1 MSKSRLTRLLACVF
15 AIALVAAAC
24 GDSKESSSTT
34 TVSGVTGT
42 SPATTS
48 KLTPVSGGTVTIGQ
62 YSREGGLDPAK
73 LAGGGTVGGTEG
85 AAMFDTLMRYD
96 APTGKYIGGTAES
109 LTPNADLTEW
119 TMKIRSGIKFNDGT
133 PYDAAAVKWTLE
145 RQMVAGNSAPR
156 SQLTGAVDAKISG
169 TPPVITDSGITI
181 VDPLTLKFRAKTKWA
196 GFPYLF
202 VGVNGL
208 IYSKATFERLGAE
221 KFNVNPENAGAGPF
235 ILKSYKP
242 GEVIEMTKNPN
253 YWGGTVYLDS
263 LRFVFLSAGTQ
274 PTYDGIKSGTLQAGF
289 IRDPVVYAQAVAD
302 KYGHVDMP
310 TVAGNI
316 INMNSGIQVTCAGA
330 ATAAVPACQGVADG
344 TKVTTKTATQ
354 NINVRKAVVAAVDV
368 KVMND
373 RVYEGKGVVNSAPF
387 ANFQWDPKV
396 EGPKADL
403 NEAKRLVALAKT
415 EGWDGKIRVAG
426 GNDSK
431 VALDWVEAVSTQL
444 TAAGMVVEKQNN
456 EDTNGVVNRVLVRRD
471 YDLATWAFGLLDESD
486 NNYNQLLSTFNS
498 SNPRYGYGNAE
509 MDAAIDLLRT
519 ADTDAKRTEAY
530 KQISLI
536 WIRDAPAH
544 VIAIVPQAIVHT
556 PKMHDIVRTGSS
568 ITLYDKAWLEK

>member
-1 MSKSRLTRLLACVF
+1 LTCVF
-15 AIALVAAAC
+15 VIGLVAAAC

-34 TVSGVTGT
+34 TGGSGVTAT
-42 SPATTS
+42 SPPTTS

-62 YSREGGLDPAK
+62 FSREGGLDPAK

-85 AAMFDTLMRYD
+85 AAMFDTLMQYD
-96 APTGKYIGGTAES
+96 APTGKYIGRTAES

-119 TMKIRSGIKFNDGT
+119 TMKLRSGIKFNDGT

-145 RQMVAGNSAPR
+145 RQMLAGNSAPR
-156 SQLTGAVDAKISG
+156 SQLTGAIDAKISG
-169 TPPVITDSGITI
+169 TPPAITDSGITV

-196 GFPYLF
+196 GFPYIF
-202 VGVNGL
+202 VGVNGM

-221 KFNVNPENAGAGPF
+221 KFNTNPENGGAGPF

-242 GEVIEMTKNPN
+242 GEVVELAKNPN
-253 YWGGTVYLDS
+253 YWGGTVYLDT

-274 PTYDGIKSGTLQAGF
+274 PTYDAIKSGTLQAGF

-302 KYGHVDMP
+302 KFGHVDMP

-330 ATAAVPACQGVADG
+330 STASVPACVGVADG
-344 TKVTTKTATQ
+344 TKVTTKTATS
-354 NINVRKAVVAAVDV
+354 NIKVRKAVVAAVDV
-368 KVMND
+368 NVMNQ
-373 RVYEGKGVVNSAPF
+373 RVYEGKATVDSAPF

-396 EGPKADL
+396 AGPKADM
-403 NEAKRLVALAKT
+403 NEAKRLVTEAKA

-444 TAAGMVVEKQNN
+444 TAAGMIVEKQNN

-486 NNYNQLLSTFNS
+486 NNYNQLLSTFAS
-498 SNPRYGYGNAE
+498 ANPRYGYGNAE

-556 PKMHDIVRTGSS
+556 TKMHDIVRTGSS

>member
-1 MSKSRLTRLLACVF
+1 MF

-24 GDSKESSSTT
+24 GDSDESDPGTT
-34 TVSGVTGT
+34 TGTGT
-42 SPATTS
+42 SPTTTA
-48 KLTPVSGGTVTIGQ
+48 KLTPVSGGIVTIGQ
-62 YSREGGLDPAK
+62 FSREGGLDPAK

-85 AAMFDTLMRYD
+85 AAMFDVLMKYD

-109 LTPNADLTEW
+109 LTPNADLTER
-119 TMKIRSGIKFNDGT
+119 TMKLKPNIKFGDGT

-145 RQMVAGNSAPR
+145 RQMLAGTSAPR
-156 SQLTGAVDAKISG
+156 SQLNGAIDSKISG
-169 TPPVITDSGITI
+169 TTLTDSGITV

-196 GFPYLF
+196 GFPYIF

-221 KFNVNPENAGAGPF
+221 KFNTNPENAGAGPF
-235 ILKSYKP
+235 KLKSYKP
-242 GEVIEMTKNPN
+242 GEVVELEKNPS
-253 YWGGTVYLDS
+253 YWGGTVYLDGI
-263 LRFVFLSAGTQ
+263 RFVFLSAGGQ

-289 IRDPVVYAQAVAD
+289 IRDPVVFAQAVAD

-330 ATAAVPACQGVADG
+330 STAAVPACAGVADG
-344 TKVTTKTATQ
+344 TKVTTKTATS
-354 NINVRKAVVAAVDV
+354 NIKVRKAVVAAVDV
-368 KVMND
+368 NVMNQ

-396 EGPKADL
+396 EGPKADP
-403 NEAKRLVALAKT
+403 NEAKRLVTEAKA

-444 TAAGMVVEKQNN
+444 TAAGMIVEKQNN

-486 NNYNQLLSTFNS
+486 NNYNQLLSTFAS
-498 SNPRYGYGNAE
+498 ANPRYGYGSAE

-568 ITLYDKAWLEK
+568 ITLYDKAWIEK